1 MPVTPP
7 SDLPRFIRE
16 RRTEIVE
23 RWVRGV
29 LALPQARGLSRP
41 ALLDHINDVL
51 EALANNLEQPPD
63 LARLEPDLVQAVDT
77 HVLDRLEVGAGLAL
91 VTAELALVR
100 RTIEGL
106 WLEGAQAAA
115 PLEPLRALD
124 GAVEALMVR
133 SAERLGHLRGRLFDT
148 LERITVAAETRRLP
162 EFLGELLRIAQD
174 DIPGVDTAAV
184 LVREGDALRVR
195 AAVGV
200 EQNAEEPAPLR
211 VGEGFAGLVA
221 AERRPVLV
229 SDAST
234 DPLVRR
240 PALQRSEIRALYGVP
255 LIAPGVAGGA
265 VIGVAHMGSRRSH
278 DFSDEAKT
286 LFRIVAGRAAVL
298 VHEALL
304 RERLEE
310 QQARFQA
317 IADASPAIVFLKD
330 AEGRYQFMS
339 RRAIEQVGYSPEAFL
354 GRTDADVWPADVAG
368 RLVATDRAV
377 AATRNTVTTEEVV
390 VTRDGR
396 NRTYVTGKFPVLDA
410 NGRVVGIGGIAT
422 DITERKRRE
431 QAQALLARAGALL
444 AESLELEGTLTTFA
458 DLVVP
463 SLADCCVVDLVE
475 DDGAVRRLRVV
486 HADPDRADL
495 ARTLHDLPLDRA
507 RPHLAHAVL
516 NARRPVFMPDVP
528 PGYLDT
534 ISQSPEHRRALEELA
549 PRSMIQVP
557 FTARGRLL
565 GALVLVA
572 TSADRRY
579 GRDDLTLA
587 EDLARLASLTI
598 DNARLFA
605 AAQQALRARD
615 EVLAIVAHDLRNPLN
630 VVVSGITAVL
640 GAPPD
645 ADVEGQRHRLGL
657 ALRAARR
664 AGRLTHDLLDVARLE
679 AGRFSVQPAPR
690 DARALLGDAAEAQR
704 PLAAEA
710 GLELRVD
717 APPGLP
723 RVLADND
730 RAAQVLE
737 NLLSNAVRFT
747 PRGGR
752 VVLAAAAEGRQVRFA
767 VEDTG
772 PGIPAEERARV
783 FERFWQGRRAS
794 RRGAGLG
801 LLIARG
807 IVEAHG
813 GRIWIEAPPGGGT
826 RVCFT
831 LPVAEV

>member
-1 MPVTPP
+1 MTPS
-7 SDLPRFIRE
+7 SDLSRFIRE
-16 RRTEIVE
+16 RRTDIVE
-23 RWVRGV
+23 RWVRDA
-29 LALPQARGLSRP
+29 LKLPQARGLSRP
-41 ALLDHINDVL
+41 ALRDHIDDVL
-51 EALANNLEQPPD
+51 EAVAAQLDQPPD
-63 LARLEPDLVQAVDT
+63 QAHLEPGLTLAVEA
-77 HVLDRLEVGAGLAL
+77 HMLDRLEVGAGLAL

-100 RTIEGL
+100 RTIERL
-106 WLEGAQAAA
+106 WLERSDLAA
-115 PLEPLRALD
+115 PLEPVQVLHR
-124 GAVEALMVR
+124 AVEALMVH
-133 SAERLGHLRGRLFDT
+133 SAQRLGELRTRLFDT
-148 LERITVAAETRRLP
+148 LERIVVAAETRRLP
-162 EFLGELLRIAQD
+162 EFLSELLRIAQD

-184 LVREGDALRVR
+184 LVRDGDALRVR
-195 AAVGV
+195 AAVGL
-200 EQNAEEPAPLR
+200 EQRAVDTTPLR

-240 PALQRSEIRALYGVP
+240 PMLTRSGIRALYGVP
-255 LIAPGVAGGA
+255 LIAPSLAGGA

-286 LFRIVAGRAAVL
+286 LFRIVASRAAVL
-298 VHEALL
+298 LHEALL

-310 QQARFQA
+310 EQARFRA

-330 AEGRYQFMS
+330 LEGRYQFMS

-354 GRTDADVWPADVAG
+354 GRSDGDVWPADIVE
-368 RLVATDRAV
+368 RLVATDRV
-377 AATRNTVTTEEVV
+377 VVATRAAVTLEEVV

-396 NRTYVTGKFPVLDA
+396 PRTYVTSKFPVFDV

-431 QAQALLARAGALL
+431 EAQALLARAGALL

-463 SLADCCVVDLVE
+463 SLAECCIVDLVE

-486 HADPDRADL
+486 HADPAKVDL

-516 NARRPVFMPDVP
+516 SARRPVFMPDVP
-528 PGYLDT
+528 PRYLDT

-549 PRSMIQVP
+549 PSSMIQVP
-557 FTARGRLL
+557 FMARGRLL

-572 TSADRRY
+572 TSAGRRY
-579 GRDDLTLA
+579 DRDDLTLA

-630 VVVSGITAVL
+630 VVVSGITGVL
-640 GAPPD
+640 GAPPGAD
-645 ADVEGQRHRLGL
+645 AEGQRHRLDL
-657 ALRAARR
+657 ALSAARR

-690 DARALLGDAAEAQR
+690 DARALLEDAAEAQR
-704 PLAAEA
+704 ALAAEA

-717 APPGLP
+717 APPDLP
-723 RVLADND
+723 HVLADND
-730 RAAQVLE
+730 RAVQVLE

-752 VVLAAAAEGRQVRFA
+752 VVLAAAPADRHVRFA

-813 GRIWIEAPPGGGT
+813 GRIWIEVPPGGGT